1 MDLFEIEEIKS
12 SEVAQEN
19 LMQSADWY
27 FGFLQRHDHWIR
39 QYDHN
44 HLRITRVI
52 KSLRLLV
59 SDEVADQFK
68 SAILDFLRGNISV
81 IGERSREY
89 WLDA

>member
-1 MDLFEIEEIKS
+1 MAGPGK
-12 SEVAQEN
+12 
-19 LMQSADWY
+19 
-27 FGFLQRHDHWIR
+27 DHG

-68 SAILDFLRGNISV
+68 SAILDLLGGYISV
-81 IGERSREY
+81 IGERSRGY
-89 WLDA
+89 WLNA